1 VRKSFTDSKNN
12 RFSRMCIFCL
22 VKGTLA
28 WHILLN
34 GQNGFYV
41 HWNLIKVNG
50 FGLRKII
57 LNIKF

>member
-1 VRKSFTDSKNN
+1 MIDYKNN
-12 RFSRMCIFCL
+12 RLSRMWIFCL

-28 WHILLN
+28 CHILLN
-34 GQNGFYV
+34 DQIGFYV

-57 LNIKF
+57 LNIKL